1 MDSVLRAARGARGQ
15 KSTILECRTRE
26 ELTFLSPQ
34 DEYLRF
40 RHFTNGQYP
49 IHHFIYLGFS
59 GEVFN
64 HFDRSPRDRTY
75 IDLYREAIFD
85 DRSFGV
91 RCRRIQRKCLAVW
104 LLQSRGNST
113 LLASSKCD

>member
-85 DRSFGV
+85 DRSLGV
-91 RCRRIQRKCLAVW
+91 RCDADEYNENVW
-104 LLQSRGNST
+104 LSGSCKAVVT
-113 LLASSKCD
+113 VPC